1 MQVIAG
7 PLTLIT
13 DKSGKPQTPWLRSR
27 CKKQVIAPPLVSIT
41 CKMQLFADPLIP
53 IECKT

>member
-1 MQVIAG
+1 MQVMAG